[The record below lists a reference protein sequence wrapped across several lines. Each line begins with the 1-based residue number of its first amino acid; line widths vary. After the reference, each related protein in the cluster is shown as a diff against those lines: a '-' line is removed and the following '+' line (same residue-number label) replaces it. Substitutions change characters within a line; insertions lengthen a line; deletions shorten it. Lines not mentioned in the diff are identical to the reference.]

1 MKKVFCVIC
10 CVVFLFPLLYGCGKS
25 GDNVLIDAGLQAAGR
40 MKEMVCCD
48 EYRNIVSPTVL
59 PEGYNSYVDVI
70 KKQDTSKADVYEL
83 TVDVESALNQVFTS
97 DYEGQNLDKL
107 PDNLKDRIC
116 KMAYVSLVSSINIKN
131 SDYDYSLI
139 AFTNVYNDGGSMI
152 YKTLDKTRFFIY
164 VFDDGFPV
172 IVRFTP
178 EEDDIVN
185 YTSSYLYADCKNIK
199 DSQTLLSETGF
210 DTIPD
215 TKAVKIR

>member
-1 MKKVFCVIC
+1 MNTVISY
-10 CVVFLFPLLYGCGKS
+10 PRQYYPR
-25 GDNVLIDAGLQAAGR
+25 DT
-40 MKEMVCCD
+40 
-48 EYRNIVSPTVL
+48 TV
-59 PEGYNSYVDVI
+59 
-70 KKQDTSKADVYEL
+70 TL
-83 TVDVESALNQVFTS
+83 TYVESALNQVFTS

-116 KMAYVSLVSSINIKN
+116 KMAYGSLVSSINIKN

-152 YKTLDKTRFFIY
+152 FKTLDKTRFFIY

-199 DSQTLLSETGF
+199 DSQTLLFETGF